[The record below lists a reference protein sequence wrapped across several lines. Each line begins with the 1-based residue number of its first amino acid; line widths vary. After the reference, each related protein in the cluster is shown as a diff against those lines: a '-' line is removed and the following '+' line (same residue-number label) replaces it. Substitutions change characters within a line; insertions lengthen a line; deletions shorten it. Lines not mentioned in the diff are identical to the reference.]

1 MCEDGGAPVV
11 ITLELPRAL
20 GVTLDS
26 GTAMSVESRPATVRD
41 AFAELGRKSPAALD
55 RLVNERGELRQHVN
69 VFIDAE
75 NVRYMQGLDSPIP
88 DGSTVYVLAAISGG

>member
-1 MCEDGGAPVV
+1 M

-20 GVTLDS
+20 GVTLET
-26 GTAMSVESRPATVRD
+26 GTALKLESAPTTVRE
-41 AFAELGRKSPAALD
+41 ALAELGRKSPAALD

-69 VFIDAE
+69 VFIDEE
-75 NVRYMQGLDSPIP
+75 NVRFMQGLDSPVP